1 VKAHAL
7 VPAEGSAERLVGW
20 VLAHDVR
27 DSAGA
32 LLGRKGERL
41 DAAGA
46 ARLVA
51 GARGE
56 VHLLEMEPGDLHEDP
71 AGERVAR
78 AVAGPGVSVR
88 ESSGGQWAIVSG
100 HRGILRVA
108 VAPLA
113 AVNGLEGASVY
124 TLFDGQVVDAGEV
137 VARAKVTPLV
147 ISEAVVREVEE
158 RARAAGGCVTVR
170 PFERRPV
177 AAVAPASLAP
187 RPRAR
192 FEAVLREKLDW
203 LGAPLARLE
212 YADSE
217 AAALGRALEGAIAAG
232 ARILVV
238 AGANALDPLDPVFA
252 AIERLGGRLVR
263 NGVPAHPG
271 SLLWVAR
278 VGAVPVIGMPGCG
291 MFSQATLFDL
301 LLPRLL
307 AGEGI
312 GPEEL
317 AAYGH
322 GGLLGRDMAFRFPPY
337 RAGRERGT
345 LPEDSGSSTS
355 RDTDG

>member
-7 VPAEGSAERLVGW
+7 SPAQASAERLVGW

-27 DSAGA
+27 DAAGA

-41 DAAGA
+41 DAAVA

-51 GARGE
+51 DSRE
-56 VHLLEMEPGDLHEDP
+56 EIHLLEMEPGDLHEDP

-78 AVAGPGVSVR
+78 AVAGAGVSVR
-88 ESSGGQWAIVSG
+88 DSASGQWAIVAG
-100 HRGILRVA
+100 HRGILRVTIA
-108 VAPLA
+108 SLT
-113 AVNGLEGASVY
+113 AVNELEGASVY

-147 ISEAVVREVEE
+147 IAEVVVREVEE
-158 RARAAGGCVTVR
+158 RARAVGGCVSVHA
-170 PFERRPV
+170 FERRPV
-177 AAVAPASLAP
+177 AAIAPAGLAP

-192 FEAVLREKLDW
+192 FEAVLREKLEW
-203 LGAPLARLE
+203 FGAPLVRLAYME
-212 YADSE
+212 ADDG
-217 AAALGRALEGAIAAG
+217 AIGQALGDSIAAG
-232 ARILVV
+232 ARIVV
-238 AGANALDPLDPVFA
+238 AAGANALDPLDPMFT
-252 AIERLGGRLVR
+252 AIERIGGRLVR

-278 VGAVPVIGMPGCG
+278 VGTVPILGMPGCG

-307 AGEGI
+307 AGETV
-312 GPEEL
+312 GPDEL

-322 GGLLGRDMAFRFPPY
+322 GGLLGREMAFRFPPY
-337 RAGRERGT
+337 RQGRDRGT
-345 LPEDSGSSTS
+345 LPE
-355 RDTDG
+355 

>member
-1 VKAHAL
+1 MKAHAL
-7 VPAEGSAERLVGW
+7 VPADSSVERLVGW

-27 DSAGA
+27 DQAGA

-51 GARGE
+51 GSNKE
-56 VHLLEMEPGDLHEDP
+56 IHLLEMEPGDLHEDP

-78 AVAGPGVSVR
+78 AVAGTGVSVR
-88 ESSGGQWAIVSG
+88 DSASGQWGIVAE
-100 HRGILRVA
+100 HRGILGVA
-108 VAPLA
+108 IAPLA
-113 AVNGLEGASVY
+113 SVNGLEGASVY

-147 ISEAVVREVEE
+147 IPEVVVREVEG
-158 RARAAGGCVTVR
+158 RARAVGGCVTVR

-203 LGAPLARLE
+203 FGAPLARLE
-212 YADSE
+212 YAESE
-217 AAALGRALEGAIAAG
+217 PAALGEALERSIGAG

-252 AIERLGGRLVR
+252 AIERIGGRLVR

-278 VGAVPVIGMPGCG
+278 VGAVPVLGMPGCG

-307 AGEGI
+307 AGETV

-322 GGLLGRDMAFRFPPY
+322 GGLLGREMAFRFPPD
-337 RAGRERGT
+337 RAGRDRGT
-345 LPEDSGSSTS
+345 LPE
-355 RDTDG
+355 

>member
-7 VPAEGSAERLVGW
+7 VLADSSAERLVGW

-27 DSAGA
+27 DASGA
-32 LLGRKGERL
+32 LLARKGERL
-41 DAAGA
+41 DASGA

-51 GARGE
+51 GARTE
-56 VHLLEMEPGDLHEDP
+56 IHLLEMEPGDLHEDP
-71 AGERVAR
+71 AGQRVAR

-88 ESSGGQWAIVSG
+88 DSVSGQWAIVAA
-100 HRGILRVA
+100 HRGIVRIA
-108 VAPLA
+108 IAPLA

-147 ISEAVVREVEE
+147 ISETVVREVEE
-158 RARAAGGCVTVR
+158 SAGAAGGCVTVR

-177 AAVAPASLAP
+177 GAVAPASLAP

-203 LGAPLARLE
+203 FGAPLVRLE
-212 YADSE
+212 YVESE
-217 AAALGRALEGAIAAG
+217 AAALGRALEESIAAG

-252 AIERLGGRLVR
+252 AIERIGGRLVR

-278 VGAVPVIGMPGCG
+278 VGAVPLIGMPGCG

-301 LLPRLL
+301 LLPCLL
-307 AGEGI
+307 AGETV
-312 GPEEL
+312 GPGEL
-317 AAYGH
+317 AGYGH
-322 GGLLGRDMAFRFPPY
+322 GGLLGREMAFRFPPY
-337 RAGRERGT
+337 RAGRDRGT
-345 LPEDSGSSTS
+345 LPE
-355 RDTDG
+355 

>member
-1 VKAHAL
+1 MKAHAL
-7 VPAEGSAERLVGW
+7 VPSDATAERLVGW

-27 DSAGA
+27 DAAGA

-51 GARGE
+51 GSRDE

-78 AVAGPGVSVR
+78 AVAGAGVSVR
-88 ESSGGQWAIVSG
+88 DSASGQWALVAG
-100 HRGILRVA
+100 QRGILRVA
-108 VAPLA
+108 TAALA
-113 AVNGLEGASVY
+113 AMNSLEGVSVY

-147 ISEAVVREVEE
+147 IAEVVVREAEE
-158 RARAAGGCVTVR
+158 RARTAGGCVAVR
-170 PFERRPV
+170 SFDRQPV
-177 AAVAPASLAP
+177 GAVAPASLTP
-187 RPRAR
+187 RARAR
-192 FEAVLREKLDW
+192 FEAVLREKLEW
-203 LGAPLARLE
+203 FGAPLVRLA
-212 YADSE
+212 YAEAD
-217 AAALGRALEGAIAAG
+217 AAALGHAIEDAITAG
-232 ARILVV
+232 ARIVV
-238 AGANALDPLDPVFA
+238 IAGANALDPLDPVFT
-252 AIERLGGRLVR
+252 AIERIGGRLVR

-278 VGAVPVIGMPGCG
+278 VGSIPVLGMPGCG

-307 AGEGI
+307 VGETV

-322 GGLLGRDMAFRFPPY
+322 GGLLGREMAFRFPPY
-337 RAGRERGT
+337 RAGRDRGT
-345 LPEDSGSSTS
+345 LPE
-355 RDTDG
+355 

>member
-1 VKAHAL
+1 MKPHAL
-7 VPAEGSAERLVGW
+7 VPSASSADRLIGL

-27 DSAGA
+27 DSTGS

-41 DAAGA
+41 DPAGA

-51 GARGE
+51 GSRDE
-56 VHLLEMEPGDLHEDP
+56 VHLIEMEPGDLHEEP

-78 AVAGPGVSVR
+78 AVAGSGVSVR
-88 ESSGGQWAIVSG
+88 DSSAGQWALVSS

-108 VAPLA
+108 APLLTD
-113 AVNGLEGASVY
+113 VNGLEGMSIY

-147 ISEAVVREVEE
+147 IAESVVREAEE
-158 RARAAGGCVTVR
+158 RCRRAGACVAVQG
-170 PFERRPV
+170 FERWPV
-177 AAVAPASLAP
+177 GAVAPATLTP
-187 RPRAR
+187 RARAR
-192 FEAVLREKLDW
+192 FETVLREKLDW
-203 LGAPLARLE
+203 FGAPLAGLA
-212 YADSE
+212 YPE
-217 AAALGRALEGAIAAG
+217 AEAGSLARAVQQAIDAG
-232 ARILVV
+232 ARIVVV
-238 AGANALDPLDPVFA
+238 AGASALDPLDPVFT

-278 VGAVPVIGMPGCG
+278 VGAVPVLGMPGCG

-307 AGEGI
+307 AGEAV
-312 GPEEL
+312 GPETL

-337 RAGRERGT
+337 RSGRDRGT
-345 LPEDSGSSTS
+345 LPE
-355 RDTDG
+355 

>member
-1 VKAHAL
+1 MKAHAL
-7 VPAEGSAERLVGW
+7 IPADSSAERLVGW
-20 VLAHDVR
+20 VLAQDVR
-27 DSAGA
+27 DAGGT

-41 DAAGA
+41 DAGGA

-51 GARGE
+51 GSRGE
-56 VHLLEMEPGDLHEDP
+56 VHLLEMESGDLHEDP

-78 AVAGPGVSVR
+78 AVAGTGVTIR
-88 ESSGGQWAIVSG
+88 DSSGGQWSLVSA

-108 VAPLA
+108 TASLA

-124 TLFDGQVVDAGEV
+124 TLFDGQVVDSGEV

-147 ISEAVVREVEE
+147 IAETVVREVEE
-158 RARAAGGCVTVR
+158 RARPAGGCVAVR

-177 AAVAPASLAP
+177 GAVAPASLAP
-187 RPRAR
+187 RARER

-203 LGAPLARLE
+203 FGAPLARLA
-212 YADSE
+212 YAE
-217 AAALGRALEGAIAAG
+217 AETSALAQALEDSLGAG

-238 AGANALDPLDPVFA
+238 AGANALDPLDPVFT
-252 AIERLGGRLVR
+252 AIERIGGQLVR

-278 VGAVPVIGMPGCG
+278 VGAAPVLGMPGCG

-307 AGEGI
+307 AGESLGS
-312 GPEEL
+312 EQL

-322 GGLLGRDMAFRFPPY
+322 GGLLGREMAFRFPPY
-337 RAGRERGT
+337 RAGRDRGT
-345 LPEDSGSSTS
+345 LPE
-355 RDTDG
+355 